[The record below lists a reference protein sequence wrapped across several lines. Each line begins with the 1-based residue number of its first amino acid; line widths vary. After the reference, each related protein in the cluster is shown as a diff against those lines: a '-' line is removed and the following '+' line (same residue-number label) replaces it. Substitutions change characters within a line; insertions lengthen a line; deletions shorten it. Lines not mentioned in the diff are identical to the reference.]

1 MRLRSYP
8 VSQAARRFWP
18 GILPCLAAVLAAV
31 AMASVTPIAGAQ
43 SATAWSFDQVLQQA
57 LQSHPTIAG
66 KRSAQAA
73 ARADLDGAQWQRFP
87 SLSAEVPTGSQETG
101 GVVRIEQPL
110 WSGGRIDAGIDAAG
124 SRVDAAGAAIEEE
137 RLTLSLRVIAAYTE
151 ALRQT
156 ARVRSAEEGLAEHQR
171 LLEMIRRRV
180 VQSVSSQTDQ
190 RLAESRAYQAA
201 NDVSNARQALE
212 NALAQLSQL
221 AGKPVRLVSNTGI
234 GVGEPLPDASL
245 ERVMRQ
251 AISYSPTLQ
260 RLDYEAQAADS
271 EITLQRSAYLPKVV
285 LRVEKP
291 TGGINADN
299 RTRAMLVLQAQP
311 GAGLSA
317 KAGVDAAVARR
328 EGARAAHDAAL
339 GVIRIFLLDDALHR
353 AVFAAHDAAERDV
366 RERFTLDWNEAEASR
381 QRLGNAG
388 EASTTSTQVFESYA
402 RQYVIGRKSWN
413 DVLNAVREATQAQ
426 FALEDTR
433 AQAIAASL
441 RLAAQTGTL
450 AGRTAP
456 AASARA
462 N

>member
-1 MRLRSYP
+1 H
-8 VSQAARRFWP
+8 
-18 GILPCLAAVLAAV
+18 AV
-31 AMASVTPIAGAQ
+31 AVSPASAP
-43 SATAWSFDQVLQQA
+43 
-57 LQSHPTIAG
+57 
-66 KRSAQAA
+66 
-73 ARADLDGAQWQRFP
+73 RAELDGAQWQRFP
-87 SLSAEVPTGSQETG
+87 SLSAEVPTGSRETG
-101 GVVRIEQPL
+101 GVVRVEQPL

-171 LLEMIRRRV
+171 LLDMIKRRV
-180 VQSVSSQTDQ
+180 AQSVSSQTDQ

-201 NDVSNARQALE
+201 NDVSNARQALD

-221 AGKPVRLVSNTGI
+221 AGKPVRLVTASGI

-251 AISYSPTLQ
+251 AIGYSPTLH
-260 RLDYEAQAADS
+260 RLDFEAQAADS
-271 EITLQRSAYLPKVV
+271 EITLQRSAYMPKVV
-285 LRVEKP
+285 LRMEKP
-291 TGGINADN
+291 TGGGINADN

-328 EGARAAHDAAL
+328 EGAR
-339 GVIRIFLLDDALHR
+339 
-353 AVFAAHDAAERDV
+353 AAHDAAERDV

-426 FALEDTR
+426 FSLEDTR

-456 AASARA
+456 AGLARA
-462 N
+462 H

>member
-1 MRLRSYP
+1 MRLRSLP
-8 VSQAARRFWP
+8 ALPLRRRPWP
-18 GILPCLAAVLAAV
+18 GILPCIAAVLAAV
-31 AMASVTPIAGAQ
+31 AMASVSPFAGAQ

-87 SLSAEVPTGSQETG
+87 SLSAEIPTGSRETG
-101 GVVRIEQPL
+101 GVVRIDQPL

-124 SRVDAAGAAIEEE
+124 SRLDAAGAAIEEE

-171 LLEMIRRRV
+171 LLDMIKRRV

-221 AGKPVRLVSNTGI
+221 AGKPVRLVSASGI

-251 AISYSPTLQ
+251 AVSYSPTLQ
-260 RLDYEAQAADS
+260 RLDFEAQAADS
-271 EITLQRSAYLPKVV
+271 DITLQRSAYMPKVV
-285 LRVEKP
+285 LRMEKP

-328 EGARAAHDAAL
+328 EGARGARCGRTRGARTFYPGLERGRGQPPASGQRGRSEHHLDP
-339 GVIRIFLLDDALHR
+339 GVRIVCAPVRDR
-353 AVFAAHDAAERDV
+353 AQELERCAQRRARSHAGAVHAGRHARAGDC
-366 RERFTLDWNEAEASR
+366 RQPAPGRANRHPGRTHGARFTD
-381 QRLGNAG
+381 
-388 EASTTSTQVFESYA
+388 A
-402 RQYVIGRKSWN
+402 RELS
-413 DVLNAVREATQAQ
+413 ATEYLQ
-426 FALEDTR
+426 ER
-433 AQAIAASL
+433 AWIPPSN
-441 RLAAQTGTL
+441 
-450 AGRTAP
+450 TAC
-456 AASARA
+456 
-462 N
+462 

>member
-1 MRLRSYP
+1 MRLRGFPALSSLP
-8 VSQAARRFWP
+8 RIAA
-18 GILPCLAAVLAAV
+18 LLAAV
-31 AMASVTPIAGAQ
+31 AMASVSSFAGAQ
-43 SATAWSFDQVLQQA
+43 GATAWSFDQVLQQA
-57 LQSHPTIAG
+57 LQNHPAVQG
-66 KRSAQAA
+66 RRSAQAA
-73 ARADLDGAQWQRFP
+73 ARAELDGAQWQRYP

-137 RLTLSLRVIAAYTE
+137 RLSLSLRVIAAYTE

-156 ARVRSAEEGLAEHQR
+156 ARVRSAEGGLAEHQR
-171 LLEMIRRRV
+171 LLDMIKRRV
-180 VQSVSSQTDQ
+180 AQSVSSQTDQ

-221 AGKPVRLVSNTGI
+221 AGKPVRLVTASGI

-251 AISYSPTLQ
+251 AIDYSPTLH
-260 RLDYEAQAADS
+260 RLEFEAQAADS
-271 EITLQRSAYLPKVV
+271 EITMQRSAYMPKVV
-285 LRVEKP
+285 LRMEKP
-291 TGGINADN
+291 TGGGINADN

-328 EGARAAHDAAL
+328 EGARAAHD
-339 GVIRIFLLDDALHR
+339 V
-353 AVFAAHDAAERDV
+353 AEREV

-426 FALEDTR
+426 FSLEDTR

-456 AASARA
+456 AGMMRA

>member
-1 MRLRSYP
+1 MRLRS
-8 VSQAARRFWP
+8 
-18 GILPCLAAVLAAV
+18 LPALQHSRTAWSGFLPSIAAVLAAV
-31 AMASVTPIAGAQ
+31 MMVSAAPAARAQ
-43 SATAWSFDQVLQQA
+43 GATAWTFDQVLQQA
-57 LQSHPTIAG
+57 LQTHPTIQG

-73 ARADLDGAQWQRFP
+73 AQADLEGARWQRYP
-87 SLSAEVPTGSQETG
+87 SVSAEVPTGSAEAG
-101 GVVRIEQPL
+101 GVVRVDQPL
-110 WSGGRIDAGIDAAG
+110 WSGGRINAGIDAAG
-124 SRVDAAGAAIEEE
+124 SRLDAAGSAIEEE

-156 ARVRSAEEGLAEHQR
+156 ARMRSADEGLAEHQR
-171 LLEMIRRRV
+171 LLEMIKRRV
-180 VQSVSSQTDQ
+180 TQSVSSQTDQ
-190 RLAESRAYQAA
+190 RLAESRMYQAA
-201 NDVSNARQALE
+201 NDASNVRQALE

-221 AGKPVRLVSNTGI
+221 VGKPVRAVSSTGI
-234 GVGEPLPDASL
+234 GVGEPLPDATL
-245 ERVMRQ
+245 DLVLRQ
-251 AISYSPTLQ
+251 AVAYSPTLR
-260 RLDYEAQAADS
+260 RLDFEAQAADS
-271 EITLQRSAYLPKVV
+271 DIAVQRSAYMPKVL
-285 LRVEKP
+285 LRLEKT
-291 TGGINADN
+291 TGSINTDN
-299 RTRAMLVLQAQP
+299 RPRAMLVLQAQP

-317 KAGVDAAVARR
+317 KAGVDAAVAKR
-328 EGARAAHDAAL
+328 EGARS
-339 GVIRIFLLDDALHR
+339 
-353 AVFAAHDAAERDV
+353 AHDAAERDV

-402 RQYVIGRKSWN
+402 RQYVIGRKTWN

-456 AASARA
+456 IGTARG

>member
-8 VSQAARRFWP
+8 ASQACRRSWR
-18 GILPCLAAVLAAV
+18 GILPCIAAVLAAV
-31 AMASVTPIAGAQ
+31 AMASVSPFAGAQ

-57 LQSHPTIAG
+57 LQNHPSIAG
-66 KRSAQAA
+66 RRSAQAA

-101 GVVRIEQPL
+101 GVVRIDQPL
-110 WSGGRIDAGIDAAG
+110 WSGGRITAGIDAAG

-137 RLTLSLRVIAAYTE
+137 RLNLSLRVIAAYTE

-171 LLEMIRRRV
+171 LLDMIRRRV

-221 AGKPVRLVSNTGI
+221 AGKPVRLVSNAGI

-245 ERVMRQ
+245 ERVMPL
-251 AISYSPTLQ
+251 AIAYSPTLQ
-260 RLDYEAQAADS
+260 RLDFEAQAADS
-271 EITLQRSAYLPKVV
+271 DITLQRSAYMPKVL

-317 KAGVDAAVARR
+317 KAGVDAAVAKR
-328 EGARAAHDAAL
+328 EGARAAHD
-339 GVIRIFLLDDALHR
+339 V
-353 AVFAAHDAAERDV
+353 AERDV

-426 FALEDTR
+426 FTLEDTR

-456 AASARA
+456 ATQMRA

>member
-1 MRLRSYP
+1 MRLRGFPTLSSLP
-8 VSQAARRFWP
+8 RIAA
-18 GILPCLAAVLAAV
+18 LLAAVT
-31 AMASVTPIAGAQ
+31 MASASSFAGAQ
-43 SATAWSFDQVLQQA
+43 GATAWSFDQVLQQA
-57 LQSHPTIAG
+57 LQSHPAVQG

-73 ARADLDGAQWQRFP
+73 ARAELDGAQWQRFP
-87 SLSAEVPTGSQETG
+87 SLSAELPTGSQETG
-101 GVVRIEQPL
+101 GVVRVEQPL

-156 ARVRSAEEGLAEHQR
+156 ARVRSAEGGLAEHQR
-171 LLEMIRRRV
+171 LLDMIKRRV
-180 VQSVSSQTDQ
+180 AQSVSSQTDQ

-221 AGKPVRLVSNTGI
+221 AGKPVRLVSATGI

-251 AISYSPTLQ
+251 AIGYSPTLH
-260 RLDYEAQAADS
+260 RLAFEAQAADS
-271 EITLQRSAYLPKVV
+271 EITLQRSAYMPKLV
-285 LRVEKP
+285 LRMEKP
-291 TGGINADN
+291 TGGGINADN
-299 RTRAMLVLQAQP
+299 RARAMLVLQAQP

-328 EGARAAHDAAL
+328 EGARAAHD
-339 GVIRIFLLDDALHR
+339 V
-353 AVFAAHDAAERDV
+353 AEREV

-381 QRLGNAG
+381 QRLDNAG

-426 FALEDTR
+426 FSLEDTR

-456 AASARA
+456 TASVRA

>member
-8 VSQAARRFWP
+8 ASQACRRSWR
-18 GILPCLAAVLAAV
+18 GILPCIAGVLAAV
-31 AMASVTPIAGAQ
+31 AMASVSPFAGAQ

-57 LQSHPTIAG
+57 LQNHPSIAG
-66 KRSAQAA
+66 RRSAQAA

-101 GVVRIEQPL
+101 GVVRIDQPL
-110 WSGGRIDAGIDAAG
+110 WSGGRITAGIDAAG

-137 RLTLSLRVIAAYTE
+137 RLNLSLRVIAAYTE
-151 ALRQT
+151 ALRQA

-221 AGKPVRLVSNTGI
+221 AGKPVRLVSNAGI

-245 ERVMRQ
+245 ERVMPL
-251 AISYSPTLQ
+251 AIAYSPTLQ
-260 RLDYEAQAADS
+260 RLDFEAQAADS
-271 EITLQRSAYLPKVV
+271 DITLQRSAYMPKVL

-317 KAGVDAAVARR
+317 KAGVDAAVAKR
-328 EGARAAHDAAL
+328 EGARAAHD
-339 GVIRIFLLDDALHR
+339 V
-353 AVFAAHDAAERDV
+353 AERDV

-426 FALEDTR
+426 FTLEDTR

-456 AASARA
+456 ATPMRA

>member
-1 MRLRSYP
+1 MFVLPRG
-8 VSQAARRFWP
+8 AA
-18 GILPCLAAVLAAV
+18 LLAAM
-31 AMASVTPIAGAQ
+31 AMASISSFVQAQ
-43 SATAWSFDQVLQQA
+43 GGTAWSFDQVLQQA
-57 LQSHPTIAG
+57 LQSHPAVQG

-87 SLSAEVPTGSQETG
+87 SLSAEVPTGSQDTG
-101 GVVRIEQPL
+101 GVVRLEQPL

-156 ARVRSAEEGLAEHQR
+156 ARMRSAEEGLAEHQR
-171 LLEMIRRRV
+171 LLDMIKRRV
-180 VQSVSSQTDQ
+180 AQSVSSQTDQ

-201 NDVSNARQALE
+201 NDVSNARQAQE

-221 AGKPVRLVSNTGI
+221 AGKPVRLVTAAGI

-251 AISYSPTLQ
+251 AIGYSPTLQ
-260 RLDYEAQAADS
+260 RLDFEAQAADS
-271 EITLQRSAYLPKVV
+271 EITMQRSAYMPKVV
-285 LRVEKP
+285 LRMEKP
-291 TGGINADN
+291 TGGGINADN
-299 RTRAMLVLQAQP
+299 RARAMLVLQAQP

-328 EGARAAHDAAL
+328 EGARAAHD
-339 GVIRIFLLDDALHR
+339 V
-353 AVFAAHDAAERDV
+353 AEREV

-413 DVLNAVREATQAQ
+413 DVLNAVREATQAR
-426 FALEDTR
+426 FSLEDTR

-456 AASARA
+456 PGLARA

>member
-1 MRLRSYP
+1 MAGGGAGSPRHLLNLQAPKGQKDAMRVQVLP
-8 VSQAARRFWP
+8 VSTARRASP
-18 GILPCLAAVLAAV
+18 RGPLTCLVAVLAA
-31 AMASVTPIAGAQ
+31 ASLAIIPPGAQAQ
-43 SATAWSFDQVLQQA
+43 SATAWSFDQVLQQS
-57 LQSHPTIAG
+57 LQTHPAIQG
-66 KRSAQAA
+66 KRSVQAA

-87 SLSAEVPTGSQETG
+87 SLSAEVPTGSRETG
-101 GVVRIEQPL
+101 GVVRIDQPL

-124 SRVDAAGAAIEEE
+124 SRVDAAGAGIEEE

-151 ALRQT
+151 ALRQS
-156 ARVRSAEEGLAEHQR
+156 ARMQVAETGMAEHDR
-171 LLEMIRRRV
+171 LLDMIRRRV
-180 VQSVSSQTDQ
+180 AQSVSSQTDQ

-201 NDVSNARQALE
+201 NDVSNARQALA

-221 AGKPVRLVSNTGI
+221 AGKPVRIVTPTGI
-234 GVGEPLPDASL
+234 GVGEPLPGASL

-251 AISYSPTLQ
+251 AVAYSPTLR

-271 EITLQRSAYLPKVV
+271 EIALQRSAYMPKVL

-328 EGARAAHDAAL
+328 EGARS
-339 GVIRIFLLDDALHR
+339 
-353 AVFAAHDAAERDV
+353 AHDAAERDV
-366 RERFTLDWNEAEASR
+366 RERFTIDWNEAEASR
-381 QRLGNAG
+381 ERLGNAG
-388 EASTTSTQVFESYA
+388 ESSTTSTQVFESYA

-426 FALEDTR
+426 LLLEDTR

-456 AASARA
+456 T

>member
-1 MRLRSYP
+1 MRLRSLP
-8 VSQAARRFWP
+8 AVPPCRRPWRA
-18 GILPCLAAVLAAV
+18 ILPCIAAILAAV
-31 AMASVTPIAGAQ
+31 ALAAVTPVASAQ

-57 LQSHPTIAG
+57 LQSHPTVQG
-66 KRSAQAA
+66 KRAAQAA

-87 SLSAEVPTGSQETG
+87 SLSAEIPTGSQETG

-124 SRVDAAGAAIEEE
+124 SRLDAAGAAIEEE
-137 RLTLSLRVIAAYTE
+137 RLSLSLRVIAAYTE

-171 LLEMIRRRV
+171 LLEMIKRRV

-221 AGKPVRLVSNTGI
+221 AGKPVRLVSGTGI

-245 ERVMRQ
+245 DRVLRQ
-251 AISYSPTLQ
+251 AVSYSPTLN
-260 RLDYEAQAADS
+260 RLDFEAQAADS
-271 EITLQRSAYLPKVV
+271 EITLQRSAYMPKVV
-285 LRVEKP
+285 LRMEKP

-328 EGARAAHDAAL
+328 EGARAAHDAA
-339 GVIRIFLLDDALHR
+339 
-353 AVFAAHDAAERDV
+353 ERDV

-381 QRLGNAG
+381 ERLGNAG
-388 EASTTSTQVFESYA
+388 EASITSTQVFESYA

-426 FALEDTR
+426 FSLEDTR

-456 AASARA
+456 AAAMRA

>member
-1 MRLRSYP
+1 MRLRSLP
-8 VSQAARRFWP
+8 AAPPSRRPWRR
-18 GILPCLAAVLAAV
+18 ILPRIAAVLAAV
-31 AMASVTPIAGAQ
+31 ALAAVPPFASAQ

-57 LQSHPTIAG
+57 LQSHPTVQG
-66 KRSAQAA
+66 KRAAQAA

-87 SLSAEVPTGSQETG
+87 SLSAEIPTGSQETG

-124 SRVDAAGAAIEEE
+124 SRLDAAGAAIEEE
-137 RLTLSLRVIAAYTE
+137 RLSLSLRVIAAYTE

-156 ARVRSAEEGLAEHQR
+156 ARVRSAQEGLAEHQR
-171 LLEMIRRRV
+171 LLDMIKRRV
-180 VQSVSSQTDQ
+180 AQSVSSQTDQ

-201 NDVSNARQALE
+201 NDLSNARQALE

-221 AGKPVRLVSNTGI
+221 AGKPVRLVTGSGI

-245 ERVMRQ
+245 ERVMPLAVR
-251 AISYSPTLQ
+251 YSPTLH
-260 RLDYEAQAADS
+260 RLDFEAQAADS
-271 EITLQRSAYLPKVV
+271 EITLQRSAYMPKVV
-285 LRVEKP
+285 LRMEKP

-328 EGARAAHDAAL
+328 EGARAAHD
-339 GVIRIFLLDDALHR
+339 V
-353 AVFAAHDAAERDV
+353 AERDV

-381 QRLGNAG
+381 ERLDNAG

-426 FALEDTR
+426 FSLEDTR

-456 AASARA
+456 AAAMRA

>member
-8 VSQAARRFWP
+8 VSQAARRSWP

-31 AMASVTPIAGAQ
+31 TMASVTPIAGAQ

-101 GVVRIEQPL
+101 GVVRIDQPL

-124 SRVDAAGAAIEEE
+124 SRLDAAGAAIEEE
-137 RLTLSLRVIAAYTE
+137 RLNLSLRVIAAYTE
-151 ALRQT
+151 ALRQA
-156 ARVRSAEEGLAEHQR
+156 ARARSAEEGLAEHQR
-171 LLEMIRRRV
+171 LLQMIQRRV
-180 VQSVSSQTDQ
+180 LQSVSSQTDQ

-245 ERVMRQ
+245 ERVMPL
-251 AISYSPTLQ
+251 AIAYSPTLQ
-260 RLDYEAQAADS
+260 RLDFEAQAADS
-271 EITLQRSAYLPKVV
+271 DITLQRSAYMPKVL

-317 KAGVDAAVARR
+317 KAGVDAAVAKR
-328 EGARAAHDAAL
+328 EGARAAHDAA
-339 GVIRIFLLDDALHR
+339 
-353 AVFAAHDAAERDV
+353 EREV

-426 FALEDTR
+426 FTLEDTR

-456 AASARA
+456 ASPMRA
-462 N
+462 H

>member
-1 MRLRSYP
+1 MRLRGFPAWSSLP
-8 VSQAARRFWP
+8 RIAA
-18 GILPCLAAVLAAV
+18 LLAAVT
-31 AMASVTPIAGAQ
+31 MASVSSFAGAQ
-43 SATAWSFDQVLQQA
+43 GATAWSFDQVLQQA
-57 LQSHPTIAG
+57 LQSHPAVQG

-73 ARADLDGAQWQRFP
+73 ARAELDGAQWQRFP
-87 SLSAEVPTGSQETG
+87 SLSAEVPTGSRETG

-156 ARVRSAEEGLAEHQR
+156 ARVRSAQAGLDEHQR
-171 LLEMIRRRV
+171 LLDMIKRRV

-221 AGKPVRLVSNTGI
+221 AGKPVRLVSTTGI
-234 GVGEPLPDASL
+234 GVGEPVPDASL

-251 AISYSPTLQ
+251 AIDYSPTLQ
-260 RLDYEAQAADS
+260 RLDFEAQAADS
-271 EITLQRSAYLPKVV
+271 EITLQRSAYMPKVV
-285 LRVEKP
+285 LRMEKP
-291 TGGINADN
+291 TGGGINADN

-328 EGARAAHDAAL
+328 EGARAAHDAA
-339 GVIRIFLLDDALHR
+339 
-353 AVFAAHDAAERDV
+353 EREV

-426 FALEDTR
+426 FSLEDTR

-456 AASARA
+456 AGLAPVH
-462 N
+462 

>member
-1 MRLRSYP
+1 MFVLPRG
-8 VSQAARRFWP
+8 AA
-18 GILPCLAAVLAAV
+18 LLAAM
-31 AMASVTPIAGAQ
+31 AMASISSFAQ
-43 SATAWSFDQVLQQA
+43 AQGATAWSFDQVLQQA
-57 LQSHPTIAG
+57 LQNHPAVQG

-87 SLSAEVPTGSQETG
+87 SLSAEVPAGSRETG

-110 WSGGRIDAGIDAAG
+110 WSGGRINAGIDAAG

-156 ARVRSAEEGLAEHQR
+156 ARMRSAEEGLAEHQR
-171 LLEMIRRRV
+171 LLDMIKRRV
-180 VQSVSSQTDQ
+180 AQSVSSQTDQ

-201 NDVSNARQALE
+201 NDVSNARQAQE

-221 AGKPVRLVSNTGI
+221 AGKPVRLVTAAGI

-245 ERVMRQ
+245 DRVMRQ
-251 AISYSPTLQ
+251 AIDYSPTLH
-260 RLDYEAQAADS
+260 RLDFEAQAADS
-271 EITLQRSAYLPKVV
+271 EITMQRSAYMPKVV
-285 LRVEKP
+285 LRMEKP
-291 TGGINADN
+291 TGGGINADN
-299 RTRAMLVLQAQP
+299 STRAMLVLQAQP

-328 EGARAAHDAAL
+328 EGAR
-339 GVIRIFLLDDALHR
+339 
-353 AVFAAHDAAERDV
+353 AAHDAAERDV

-413 DVLNAVREATQAQ
+413 DVLNAVREATQAR
-426 FALEDTR
+426 FSLEDTR

-450 AGRTAP
+450 AGRTTP
-456 AASARA
+456 AGLARA